1 MKRLDYMDISMILFA
16 DDNVTTADDILDI
29 YTLDIHK
36 YLIKKHN
43 VK

>member
-1 MKRLDYMDISMILFA
+1 MSDFFFA

-36 YLIKKHN
+36 YLIKKLN